1 MIHHYAKRL
10 PRTALVLLLGI
21 FSACT
26 ATYKQQ
32 LDFNPAEP
40 LRVAVLPF
48 VSVNEKGD
56 IVEEESRLLIDN
68 ISLISSKQEET
79 PPQIVRR
86 FALSELEKTN
96 LDLVAPAL
104 IDIDLP
110 HHGYARADGHLDMQK
125 VLATKPAD
133 ICERFL
139 NCDAIMYGKIVRW
152 DRSYYG
158 IQTVNTVGVRLELV
172 SAKTGKTIFSAT
184 AEDSDSRG
192 LSKGPTGFS
201 DLALE
206 PIRALDSDIIVAL
219 ARNVVKKMIDPLNAK
234 SKPTFLESAP
244 PSIFAVSHDVRDGV
258 VDRKSSVIVLM
269 LGSEHQNA
277 SFSIGSAVEHVPM
290 IERAPGHYYG
300 EYIPLPT
307 DSFAEQ
313 GVNVYLTDKY
323 NRTTERPVELKA
335 LSLAALAT
343 GSH

>member
-1 MIHHYAKRL
+1 MIDQHYTKIQ
-10 PRTALVLLLGI
+10 TTVLVFLLSA
-21 FSACT
+21 FSAC
-26 ATYKQQ
+26 AGSYKQQ

-68 ISLISSKQEET
+68 ISLISSKQDET

-110 HHGYARADGHLDMQK
+110 HHGYARSDGRLDMQK
-125 VLATKPAD
+125 VISTKPSD

-139 NCDAIMYGKIVRW
+139 NCDAILYGRIVRW

-158 IQTVNTVGVRLELV
+158 IQTVNTVGVKLELV

-192 LSKGPTGFS
+192 LTKGPTGFS

-234 SKPTFLESAP
+234 TKPTFLETAP
-244 PSIFAVSHDVRDGV
+244 PSIFAVSHDVSSGS
-258 VDRKSSVIVLM
+258 VDRKSPLIVVM

-290 IERAPGHYYG
+290 IERVPGHYYG

-307 DSFAEQ
+307 DSFADQ
-313 GVNVYLTDKY
+313 AVSVYLTDKY
-323 NRTTERPVELKA
+323 NRTTERPVELKK
-335 LSLAALAT
+335 LTLAGT
-343 GSH
+343 VSGSQ